1 VLPENNASAERRG
14 CACVFRIAPVVIRG
28 MIGVLGEPDLA
39 YDYWVLGKGTEHR
52 APRWSIARDVLG
64 WTE

>member
-1 VLPENNASAERRG
+1 
-14 CACVFRIAPVVIRG
+14 VVIRG